1 MRALVASLQQISMEP
16 LCITIKAVSS
26 WRRWCSELA
35 CYYTSIYIPWY
46 ISKSGFCFQKCVSSV
61 VSRCSLSKPSFLLLR
76 TLHSSIILTIHT
88 IWAGKPT
95 WSTNTQTSSTQR
107 CEVEKRLTL
116 ALWVGLGRKQQQKIY
131 TWNSYS
137 RKKWLLCVRTFQKY
151 YSVVNIFKLYSQL
164 PHVNYFVPF
173 VFPFLKKKI
182 FPGRVWSLWLGR
194 FDRSHSIVKRWKM
207 DQLL

>member
-16 LCITIKAVSS
+16 LWITIKAVSS
-26 WRRWCSELA
+26 WCRWCSELA
-35 CYYTSIYIPWY
+35 RYYTSIYIPWY

-116 ALWVGLGRKQQQKIY
+116 VLWVGLGRKQQKY
-131 TWNSYS
+131 TLEIHTQERNGFYVSEHF
-137 RKKWLLCVRTFQKY
+137 R
-151 YSVVNIFKLYSQL
+151 NIT
-164 PHVNYFVPF
+164 
-173 VFPFLKKKI
+173 
-182 FPGRVWSLWLGR
+182 
-194 FDRSHSIVKRWKM
+194 
-207 DQLL
+207 QLLIFSSCTHSFLM